1 VAIDVLLGT
10 PYAQTWR
17 VSDVKLLGIFG
28 AREISEWRHILGDQ
42 KFSKLIDY
50 LAYRIIQEDVEY
62 GAEVSRDTQLL
73 IEFLHDL
80 TGDFIS
86 IREFERL
93 CDSLIEAIPKS
104 FDQEINIGDIRN
116 FLDIRRFG
124 QLPANLYVK
133 ALVLKTDT
141 EFSLDAK
148 YDFMMVEF
156 LNNNYQYNVLDQMI
170 IDDIQGHTLD
180 VIEGC
185 RPDLVMMDNSLTH
198 AVESNKK
205 LLYPLVKFSHEK
217 QQGLAGLVTSP
228 RTLNIKNLISSQY
241 QDKKWSLPALDMEIL
256 KFILI
261 PGTFT
266 RIFQDFSSIANLNR
280 NFMYFMPRNDN
291 RIWKINTYYDERD
304 HDYFSKK
311 LYIRDLSLLPI
322 ADRVTE
328 HFLQRRTL
336 TDSKQAY
343 TDARLK
349 ANMIDLVYL
358 IKKFSKMS
366 FLSEEEYKMLWR
378 ESLDYLLNS
387 RDINIRDELQR
398 KLLRLEIDHTKRIIR
413 SSP

>member
-1 VAIDVLLGT
+1 M
-10 PYAQTWR
+10 
-17 VSDVKLLGIFG
+17 KLLGIFG
-28 AREISEWRHILGDQ
+28 VREISEWRHILGDQ

-62 GAEVSRDTQLL
+62 GSEVARDTQLL

-80 TGDFIS
+80 AGDFIS

-104 FDQEINIGDIRN
+104 FDKEINIGDIRN

-124 QLPANLYVK
+124 PLPSNIYVK
-133 ALVLKTDT
+133 ALVFRTEK
-141 EFSLDAK
+141 EFSLDSK
-148 YDFMMVEF
+148 YECMMMEF
-156 LNNNYQYNVLDQMI
+156 LNNNLQLNLIDQLI

-185 RPDLVMMDNSLTH
+185 KPDLVMMDNSLTH
-198 AVESNKK
+198 IVESNKR
-205 LLYPLVKFSHEK
+205 LLAPLVRVANRN
-217 QQGLAGLVTSP
+217 QQSLAGLKTNP
-228 RTLNIKNLISSQY
+228 RTCNIRDLVVAQF
-241 QDKKWSLPALDMEIL
+241 QGKKWSLPILDMEIL

-266 RIFQDFSSIANLNR
+266 RIFQDRSGSIER

-291 RIWKINTYYDERD
+291 RIWKINTYYEDQDRN
-304 HDYFSKK
+304 YFTKK

-328 HFLQRRTL
+328 YFLQKRNL
-336 TDSKQAY
+336 TNPRQAY
-343 TDARLK
+343 EDALLK

-366 FLSEEEYKMLWR
+366 FLSEEEYQMLWR

-387 RDINIRDELQR
+387 RDINYRDELQR
-398 KLLRLEIDHTKRIIR
+398 KLLRLEIKNTKRFIKGI
-413 SSP
+413 P

>member
-1 VAIDVLLGT
+1 
-10 PYAQTWR
+10 
-17 VSDVKLLGIFG
+17 
-28 AREISEWRHILGDQ
+28 
-42 KFSKLIDY
+42 
-50 LAYRIIQEDVEY
+50 
-62 GAEVSRDTQLL
+62 
-73 IEFLHDL
+73 
-80 TGDFIS
+80 
-86 IREFERL
+86 
-93 CDSLIEAIPKS
+93 
-104 FDQEINIGDIRN
+104 
-116 FLDIRRFG
+116 
-124 QLPANLYVK
+124 
-133 ALVLKTDT
+133 
-141 EFSLDAK
+141 
-148 YDFMMVEF
+148 
-156 LNNNYQYNVLDQMI
+156 
-170 IDDIQGHTLD
+170 
-180 VIEGC
+180 
-185 RPDLVMMDNSLTH
+185 MMDNSLTH